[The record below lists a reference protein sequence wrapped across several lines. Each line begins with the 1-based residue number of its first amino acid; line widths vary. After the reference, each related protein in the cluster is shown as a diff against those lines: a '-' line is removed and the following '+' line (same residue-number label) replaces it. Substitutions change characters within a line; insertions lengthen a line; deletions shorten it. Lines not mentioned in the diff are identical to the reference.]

1 MRSVVE
7 YFLSKSLLLNLLTAL
22 IIIVGGYKA
31 GTMNR
36 EAFPNINFD
45 IVSISTIYPG
55 ASPAEVEKLVTK
67 PIEENIKSVDGIK
80 EFRSA
85 SIENRSGIVVTID
98 PNVKNSQKVIDDIKS
113 AVERTEDLPED
124 AKKPLVQ
131 EVTSARTP
139 VIEISLGVKA
149 DSNGKPVL
157 TEKEFKQKAKLLE
170 EVLLDIPEVGRVVR
184 RGYRETEM
192 SVDINPFALDRLT
205 ISTGQIIQALKGKN
219 INFPGGTL
227 ADNGREAAVR
237 TVGEFDSPEE
247 IEKVFV
253 RSNDAGRSVVLKE
266 VASVSE
272 GFEDKLYIERVNGLY
287 SIVLVVQKK
296 EKADA
301 ITLVD
306 KVKSVVGDFQKDQT
320 NFVSISF
327 VNDISKYIRR
337 RLSVLVSNGIQ
348 GFILVVISLFF
359 FLGWR
364 VALMV
369 ALGLP
374 LAMALTFIILDYM
387 GVTLNLISMLGLIIV
402 VGMLVD
408 DAIVISENIYRYLEE
423 GMEPYEAC
431 VRGTVEVI
439 APVTATIT
447 TTIAAFGPM
456 LFVTGIFGKFIYT
469 IPLVVIISLASSLF
483 EAFFILP
490 SHIYDTN
497 KHGVHKGE
505 IKEEGH
511 WFARFRER
519 FYRPT
524 LSWALTHKAITLGL
538 LMITFVFALFLQA
551 RFGKFK
557 LFPGGVEIFII
568 KISAETGLTLEE
580 TERFVKAVEYEVDK
594 LPKFEDKPVVGF
606 VDTIRHF
613 FHSIRLPAQE
623 KFYKGE
629 VDAYV
634 SRVGI
639 IQKDVNDPFT
649 KRGKNF
655 AQVMVYLTP
664 DIERKR
670 STDEI
675 MNLVRKKTE
684 WLMNEKALEI
694 QKQKLKAKLNQD
706 KKKLEDV
713 EIQTEVDIP
722 SQFADLK
729 GKLVALDV
737 EAIQGGP
744 PVGKP
749 VAIEIKGDSYETLKK
764 IGDEFKSVMGKV
776 EGVIDIA
783 DDYIDGKDEIRLTI
797 DESLAAQ
804 AGVSVQQIALAVN
817 TAYQGTV
824 ATTIKRAD
832 EEIDVRVRF
841 PENFRKSIQSLD
853 KIYVS
858 NNFGNLIPI
867 SRMTKYNKSPGL
879 AAINHFDGKRLLTV
893 TANLDETIT
902 TSEKANKEI
911 RRIAEGGIDPS
922 TKTKLEPIM
931 NKYFGYRVRYGGENR
946 DTEESMGSLRRS
958 FGVAALII
966 FIILTSLFRSFIQPF
981 IVMAAIPFSLIGV
994 ILAFVTHGHYLSFLS
1009 FIGIV
1014 GLSGIVVNDS
1024 IVLVDFA
1031 NSIRK
1036 ENPHLNSYE
1045 VLLQTGLIR
1054 LRPVILTTVTTVLG
1068 ILPTAYGIGGAD
1080 PFLMP
1085 MTLAIGWGLLF
1096 ATLLTLVIVPVLY
1109 ATYMNA
1115 EHRLKAFYR
1124 KKFGKEEAEIL
1135 TKEYP

>member
-1 MRSVVE
+1 MKAIVE

-31 GTMNR
+31 YTMNR

-45 IVSISTIYPG
+45 IVTITTIYPG
-55 ASPAEVEKLVTK
+55 ASPSEVEKLVTK

-80 EFRSA
+80 NYRSA

-98 PNVKNSQKVIDDIKS
+98 PNAKNTQKVVDDIKS
-113 AVERTEDLPED
+113 AVERTENLPED
-124 AKKPLVQ
+124 SKKPLVG

-139 VIEISLGVKA
+139 VIEISLGVNVDA
-149 DSNGKPVL
+149 NGKDLL

-170 EVLLDIPEVGRVVR
+170 ELLIDIPEVGRVVR
-184 RGYRETEM
+184 RGYRDTEM
-192 SVDINPFALDRLT
+192 LVDIDPFSLDRLS

-219 INFPGGTL
+219 INFPGGTI
-227 ADNGREAAVR
+227 ADYGREASVR
-237 TVGEFDSPEE
+237 TVAEFDTPSE
-247 IEKVFV
+247 IEKVFL
-253 RSNDAGRSVVLKE
+253 RSNDAGRSISLKD
-266 VASVSE
+266 VAKVTE
-272 GFEDKLYIERVNGLY
+272 GFEDKVNIERVNGFS

-296 EKADA
+296 EKGDA
-301 ITLVD
+301 ITLVE
-306 KVKSVVGDFQKDQT
+306 KVTAIVNDFGAKQAT
-320 NFVSISF
+320 TINVSF
-327 VNDISKYIRR
+327 VNDISKYIKR
-337 RLSVLVSNGIQ
+337 RLSVLVSNGIT

-387 GVTLNLISMLGLIIV
+387 NVTLNLISMLGLIIV

-423 GMEPYEAC
+423 GMEVYDAC

-490 SHIYDTN
+490 SHIYDIN
-497 KHGVHKGE
+497 KHGAKKGE

-511 WFARFRER
+511 WFEGFREK
-519 FYRPT
+519 YYKPV
-524 LSWALTHKAITLGL
+524 LSWALMHKAITVIL
-538 LMITFVFALFLQA
+538 LVLALVGAFALQGK
-551 RFGKFK
+551 FGKFK
-557 LFPGGVEIFII
+557 LFPGGVEVFIV

-580 TERFVKAVEYEVDK
+580 TEKFAKAVEREVAL
-594 LPKFEDKPVVGF
+594 LPKTKDKSPKGF
-606 VDTIRHF
+606 FQHIQYF
-613 FHSIRLPAQE
+613 FHSIRLPVQE
-623 KFYKGE
+623 KFLKGE
-629 VDAYV
+629 VDNYV
-634 SRVGI
+634 TRVGI

-655 AQVMVYLTP
+655 AQVMVYLSG
-664 DIERKR
+664 DQDRSR

-675 MNLVRKKTE
+675 INYLRKRTE
-684 WLMNEKALEI
+684 WMMNEKALAAAKE
-694 QKQKLKAKLNQD
+694 KLAAKMNQE
-706 KKKLEDV
+706 KKKSADV
-713 EIQTEVDIP
+713 EKEIPIEIP
-722 SQFADLK
+722 SEFAMLK
-729 GKLVALDV
+729 GKLVALDL
-737 EAIQGGP
+737 EAMAGGP

-749 VAIEIKGDSYETLKK
+749 VAIEIKGDDYATLKK
-764 IGDEFKSVMGKV
+764 IGNEFKQVMSKV
-776 EGVIDIA
+776 DGVIDIS
-783 DDYIDGKDEIRLTI
+783 DDFIDGKDEIRLTI
-797 DESLAAQ
+797 NESLAAQ
-804 AGVSVQQIALAVN
+804 AGVSVQQIAIAIN

-832 EEIDVRVRF
+832 EEVDVRVRF
-841 PENFRKSIQSLD
+841 PENFRNSIRSLD
-853 KIYVS
+853 KIFVT
-858 NNFGNLIPI
+858 NNTGNLIPI
-867 SRMTKYNKSPGL
+867 SRMTSYEKKPGL
-879 AAINHFDGKRLLTV
+879 ASINHYDGKRLLTV
-893 TANLDETIT
+893 TANLDETKT
-902 TSEKANKEI
+902 TSQKANKDI
-911 RRIAEGGIDPS
+911 KAFAEGKDPII
-922 TKTKLEPIM
+922 E
-931 NKYFGYRVRYGGENR
+931 KYYGYRVRYGGENQ
-946 DTEESMGSLRRS
+946 DTEESMKSLGRS
-958 FGVAALII
+958 FMIAGLII
-966 FIILTSLFRSFIQPF
+966 FIILVSLFKSVIQPF

-994 ILAFVTHGHYLSFLS
+994 ILAFVTHGQYLSFLS
-1009 FIGIV
+1009 MIGIV
-1014 GLSGIVVNDS
+1014 GLAGIVVNDS

-1031 NSIRK
+1031 NQLRK
-1036 ENPHLNSYE
+1036 EKPNLSSYE
-1045 VLLQTGLIR
+1045 ILLETGLIR

-1096 ATLLTLVIVPVLY
+1096 ATVLTLIMIPVLY
-1109 ATYMNA
+1109 KSAWDIQTFCSVRYN
-1115 EHRLKAFYR
+1115 RFKAR
-1124 KKFGKEEAEIL
+1124 KLEL
-1135 TKEYP
+1135 TKTN